1 MPELPRRGGPA
12 SVENKQGADDVQSV
26 FDHHQPGPA
35 TVTKGKFRFMGQ
47 GKRRVRALLNQN
59 PFCIFCGGDQPAT
72 TIDHQPARALFE
84 DRQWPEGYEFPACD
98 ACNQSSRHY
107 EHVWALLVR
116 IGMGQPPVDFL
127 KYAKSVGNNFPNLLR
142 VLGTNETRRFFKEE
156 GLKKA
161 PGTVFSDL
169 AMAEINASVSE
180 EILGSVL
187 KKILKALHYKHTG
200 NIVPDTGEISVQ
212 WFTNANM
219 HLLSDAHGEYRD
231 ILPLIPE
238 VCRNGKDLSK
248 QFGYRVGLNSTE
260 GVSGYVIGF
269 RQSII
274 AFGAV
279 IENPLQP
286 PLGESIESGTDHRAP
301 T

>member
-1 MPELPRRGGPA
+1 
-12 SVENKQGADDVQSV
+12 
-26 FDHHQPGPA
+26 
-35 TVTKGKFRFMGQ
+35 MGQ
-47 GKRRVRALLNQN
+47 GNRRVRALLHQN
-59 PFCIFCGGDQPAT
+59 PFCIFCGGGQPST

-84 DRQWPEGYEFPACD
+84 DRHWPEGYEFPACD
-98 ACNQSSRHY
+98 ACNQSSRRH

-116 IGMGQPPVDFL
+116 IGMGQPPADFF
-127 KYAKSVGNNFPNLLR
+127 KYAQSVGNNFPNLLR
-142 VLGTNETRRFFKEE
+142 FFSTNETRRFFKTE
-156 GLKKA
+156 GLKRA

-169 AMAEINASVSE
+169 AMAEINSSVSE

-200 NIVPDTGEISVQ
+200 NIVPATGEISVQ

-219 HLLSDAHGEYRD
+219 HLVENDAHREYRD
-231 ILPLIPE
+231 ILTLMPE
-238 VCRNGKDLSK
+238 ISRNGKDLSK
-248 QFGYRVGLNSTE
+248 QFGYRVGLNPSE

-279 IENPLQP
+279 IENPLLP
-286 PLGESIESGTDHRAP
+286 PLPDR
-301 T
+301 